1 MSTEKLNVRNMFK
14 LIYLHD
20 EHANFSTVAF
30 DFARLQNTKNN
41 MGTKPNKKNRFLFT
55 FNIIQPTENVYLRGF
70 ESVF

>member
-14 LIYLHD
+14 LIYLHN

-41 MGTKPNKKNRFLFT
+41 NGNQQKKNRFLFT